1 MNKTDGFA
9 NIWLKIE
16 QKDNIPFSQFR
27 LIIVIN
33 SAHAT
38 KWYTLGLWFCEAG
51 KNWAAN
57 PIHLPTKIWGKE
69 ERDLKGNLG
78 TYSSSDIRFNWKWN
92 CLSRS
97 HPSDVYPPIPSTRS
111 FRVTIGAMPNK
122 YFRARTHEQWIQFIT
137 NNAMING
144 HWLIEFPRSP
154 SGVLAVI
161 THRANA
167 GIEILS
173 VMWWHPV
180 LVWPIRYFDFL
191 NMINQKTHVF
201 LATKILIEKRWMW
214 DERVFQRLFISLHL
228 CSLHSPFIVFLI
240 H

>member
-1 MNKTDGFA
+1 MNKTDVFA

-16 QKDNIPFSQFR
+16 QKDNIPFSQLR

-33 SAHAT
+33 SAQAT

-57 PIHLPTKIWGKE
+57 PIHLPTKIWGEE

-111 FRVTIGAMPNK
+111 FRVTIGAK
-122 YFRARTHEQWIQFIT
+122 Q
-137 NNAMING
+137 
-144 HWLIEFPRSP
+144 
-154 SGVLAVI
+154 
-161 THRANA
+161 
-167 GIEILS
+167 ILS
-173 VMWWHPV
+173 GKDTWAVDPIYHKQCDDKRA
-180 LVWPIRYFDFL
+180 LVNWIP
-191 NMINQKTHVF
+191 T
-201 LATKILIEKRWMW
+201 
-214 DERVFQRLFISLHL
+214 
-228 CSLHSPFIVFLI
+228 
-240 H
+240 